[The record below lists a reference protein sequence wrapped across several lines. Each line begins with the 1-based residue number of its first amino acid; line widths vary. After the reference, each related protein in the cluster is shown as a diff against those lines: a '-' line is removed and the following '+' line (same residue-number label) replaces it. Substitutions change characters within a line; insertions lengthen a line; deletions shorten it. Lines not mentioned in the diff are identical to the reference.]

1 MTTPPNRSP
10 HQGEQPT
17 SDMEITGF
25 VVFSAS
31 SEGPDMSAEV
41 KRLLHSRPRVNK
53 GPLVYGRG
61 DTNTCKRFMRQGA
74 DENNAF
80 ANKIKEAIGAVDF
93 LLRQG
98 PVIVH
103 STEFHATW
111 GTRLAHPSGDAVS
124 AFRDLSRTDENKV
137 VFKLYPLDLPRE
149 TTLVTQPVV
158 RKLQPHEILFVKGT
172 IRMEIEMPAG
182 GYFVWQGNS
191 GHPMGYDMLGSEVF
205 EFMMV

>member
-10 HQGEQPT
+10 PHGEQPV
-17 SDMEITGF
+17 SEMEITGF

-31 SEGPDMSAEV
+31 SDDPDMSAEM

-80 ANKIKEAIGAVDF
+80 ANKIKEAIGEVDF

-103 STEFHATW
+103 STEYHATW
-111 GTRLAHPSGDAVS
+111 GTRLAHPSRDAVS
-124 AFRDLSRTDENKV
+124 AFRDLSRADGANV
-137 VFKLYPLDLPRE
+137 LFKLYPLHLPRE
-149 TTLVTQPVV
+149 ATLETRPVV
-158 RKLQPHEILFVKGT
+158 RRLQPHEILFVKGT

-182 GYFVWQGNS
+182 GCFVWQGNS
-191 GHPMGYDMLGSEVF
+191 GDPMGYDMLGSEVF